1 MRLAYQGS
9 LCRSGRNI
17 NSTRSTLARVTWIL
31 HLNRPYKCL
40 KLGGELHLE
49 MEKNFADFLGFL
61 GLGSCALDDFL
72 GIWWSVSEEERSQ
85 VSQKPTKF
93 LETLREN

>member
-1 MRLAYQGS
+1 
-9 LCRSGRNI
+9 
-17 NSTRSTLARVTWIL
+17 
-31 HLNRPYKCL
+31 
-40 KLGGELHLE
+40 

-93 LETLREN
+93 LETLRENWRRVIFIRLRINEADSGIKVYKS